1 MTISYLFYWRTLRE
15 ATLGGPLLTVRLAV
29 EAYVDERNARET
41 RRAGRPTLSDPS
53 ARLASAKF
61 PCETTRV
68 GRQLR
73 LVPMHPVDT
82 FELVLA
88 LLAVVVA
95 LHWVAQRLGLPPSI
109 ALLIGGGALA
119 FVSGLPPVQ
128 LNPELAL
135 VLFLPPLVMDGAY
148 YTALG
153 RFRRHLPGILSLAI
167 GAVIFTT
174 LAVGIVVRWLVPDL
188 PWAACFALGAIV
200 SPPDAISARAVLQ
213 RVTLPRRLSALLE
226 GESLL
231 NDATGLV
238 LFRFAVA
245 AALSGV
251 FDASAA
257 LSSFLVH
264 ALGGGIAGLAVSAIW
279 IFAVRHLRD
288 STLIIVSNTLMCW
301 AAYIAAET
309 VHVSGVIATVI
320 AGLVLGWYQHIVLSA
335 RVRLRGAVVW
345 HTMVFVLEALVFILI
360 GRSMGDVLD
369 RVGGIGAVSQSMA
382 VPVIGVVLTV
392 IVARFVWVFATDLL
406 QYALCAMGMSYP
418 RPLGPRKAT
427 VLAWTGMRGVVTLAV
442 ALSLPAAMPGRDL
455 MLITAFAVI
464 LVTVALQGASL
475 GWLIRLLKPVDRDP
489 LAKMDRAETE
499 IAIAQARA
507 EAMASQA
514 YATDGTLIHPILLDR
529 SRQHLELMH
538 RYAGDRDAYWEDFRL
553 HFDVQQQVLAAGRAE
568 LLRIHRAGLIE
579 DEVLHDVEHDLDVE
593 ELAIILRR
601 GD

>member
-1 MTISYLFYWRTLRE
+1 M
-15 ATLGGPLLTVRLAV
+15 
-29 EAYVDERNARET
+29 D
-41 RRAGRPTLSDPS
+41 
-53 ARLASAKF
+53 
-61 PCETTRV
+61 
-68 GRQLR
+68 
-73 LVPMHPVDT
+73 PVDT

-95 LHWVAQRLGLPPSI
+95 LHWVSQRIGLPPSI

-119 FVSGLPPVQ
+119 FVSSLPPVE
-128 LNPELAL
+128 LDPELAL

-174 LAVGIVVRWLVPDL
+174 LAVGLVVRWLVPTL

-245 AALSGV
+245 AALSGA
-251 FDASAA
+251 FDAGAAVSAFA
-257 LSSFLVH
+257 WH
-264 ALGGGIAGLAVSAIW
+264 ALGGIVAGLAVSGIW

-288 STLIIVSNTLMCW
+288 STLIIMANTLMCW
-301 AAYIAAET
+301 VAYIAAET
-309 VHVSGVIATVI
+309 IHVSGVIATVV
-320 AGLVLGWYQHIVLSA
+320 AGLVLGWYQHIVLPA

-345 HTMVFVLEALVFILI
+345 QTMVFVLEALVFILI
-360 GRSMGDVLD
+360 GFSLRGVLD
-369 RVGGIGAVSQSMA
+369 RVGGIEAVSETMA
-382 VPVIGVVLTV
+382 VPVTGTVLAV
-392 IVARFVWVFATDLL
+392 IAARFLWVFGTDLV
-406 QYALCAMGMSYP
+406 QYALCAMGFRYP

-427 VLAWTGMRGVVTLAV
+427 VLSWTGMRGVVTLAV
-442 ALSLPAAMPGRDL
+442 ALSLPASMPGRDL
-455 MLITAFAVI
+455 MLVTAFAVI
-464 LVTVALQGASL
+464 FVTVVLQGASL
-475 GWLIRLLKPVDRDP
+475 GWLIRLLQPADRDP
-489 LAKMDRAETE
+489 PAKMNLAETHA
-499 IAIAQARA
+499 AIVCARA
-507 EAMASQA
+507 TAMEAHA
-514 YATDGTLIHPILLDR
+514 YAPDGTLIHPYLLDE
-529 SRQHLELMH
+529 SRKRLEIVQ
-538 RYAGDRDAYWEDFRL
+538 RYAMDDNAYAADFRL
-553 HFDVQQQVLAAGRAE
+553 HFDVQQRTLAAGRSE

-579 DEVLHDVEHDLDVE
+579 DEVLHALEHDLDVE